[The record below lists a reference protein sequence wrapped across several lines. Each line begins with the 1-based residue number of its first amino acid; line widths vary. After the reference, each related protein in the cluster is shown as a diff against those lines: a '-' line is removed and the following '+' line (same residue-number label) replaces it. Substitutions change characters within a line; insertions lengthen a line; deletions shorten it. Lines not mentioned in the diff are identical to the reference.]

1 MEHVLKGRGIDTPE
15 QSVQHTA
22 DEEGDKVTITDL
34 EHLDPLGESK
44 DSWLTSP
51 LLRWQRSPYR
61 RRWRLTGT
69 VSFLLL
75 LLPSWRASEGFT
87 HHQPIPLP
95 QVQLFLSFLSGM
107 ASPV

>member
-1 MEHVLKGRGIDTPE
+1 MEHILKGRGIDTPE

-75 LLPSWRASEGFT
+75 LLVLVCVSSLSPASIMESLRRVYAPPAHPSPSGF
-87 HHQPIPLP
+87 PK
-95 QVQLFLSFLSGM
+95 
-107 ASPV
+107 